1 MQRLSSQVVLN
12 EPFYCKRFEDQKYL
26 EQFYNSNIT
35 AQAEGHPSVCQSISY
50 LHTCSKGNSS
60 VDWLRRK
67 LGDEMF
73 CFDLTRTPCY
83 LLWPL
88 WIALFIKG
96 QVKQPC
102 FNMYGHHRAHK
113 GCIKIY
119 LPYCWLGI
127 PGTPG
132 VFPQYSILQKRYG
145 LTRRTY
151 QNSLL
156 SKYVRTTPVSALYEK
171 VLFPRLAAL
180 YRR

>member
-1 MQRLSSQVVLN
+1 MEDWQAIGYFWLTDSTIRMKMQRLSSQVVLN

-35 AQAEGHPSVCQSISY
+35 AQAEGHPSVCQNRWY
-50 LHTCSKGNSS
+50 QHTCSKGKTEVLTGCAENFAM
-60 VDWLRRK
+60 K
-67 LGDEMF
+67 
-73 CFDLTRTPCY
+73 CFFLTCILCY

-132 VFPQYSILQKRYG
+132 VFPQY
-145 LTRRTY
+145 TY
-151 QNSLL
+151 ESLGYA
-156 SKYVRTTPVSALYEK
+156 S
-171 VLFPRLAAL
+171 F
-180 YRR
+180 